1 MTAGTPPTAPTKA
14 PSFPGLDTIR
24 AVAAIWVVV
33 THVAFW
39 TGSYGSGLLGALA
52 QRLEAGVAV
61 FFVLSGFLLSYPWL
75 RQLRIGSTRDSVGRY
90 ALKRVLRILP
100 VYWVAVVAALVLVP
114 QNDDTSL
121 PRAVDAFLMIDM
133 YRDGLLLEGLTQM
146 WSLAT
151 EVAFYVSLPVLMAL
165 LVGAVARGRWRPVRM
180 LAALAGVA
188 VGSLVWVAVA
198 ADFLTSWG
206 GWVNQALPGYLGWF
220 AIGIGFAVLDVDRR
234 NAAPGHELALT
245 RWCRTAASA
254 PWTCW
259 IVAGALLFVA
269 STPLLGPV
277 LLVERT
283 PTQLVCRAI
292 LFGLVAAIVVLPSIF
307 GRPSTTYARV
317 LANPFLRHLGHI
329 SYSLFCCH
337 VIVIA
342 VLFDRLD
349 LTQFAE
355 NMWFVLGLVLV
366 VSLVVSELLYR
377 VVELPCMRLKDLG
390 RRRPTAATAE
400 TPASARS

>member
-1 MTAGTPPTAPTKA
+1 MSTQTTAVPRTA

-33 THVAFW
+33 THVGFW
-39 TGSYGSGLLGALA
+39 TGFYGHGLLGALT

-75 RQLRIGSTRDSVGRY
+75 RQLRTGARRDSIGRY
-90 ALKRVLRILP
+90 ALKRVLRIVP
-100 VYWVAVVAALVLVP
+100 VYWVAVVAAVVLVP
-114 QNDDTSL
+114 QNDGTSL
-121 PRAVDAFLMIDM
+121 PRAGDALLMIDM
-133 YRDGLLLEGLTQM
+133 YKEGLLLEGLTQM

-151 EVAFYVSLPVLMAL
+151 EVAFYVTLPALMAL
-165 LVGAVARGRWRPVRM
+165 FVTLVARKQWQPARM
-180 LAALAGVA
+180 LAGLAVIAL
-188 VGSLVWVAVA
+188 GSLIWVAVA
-198 ADFLTSWG
+198 ADSLTSWG

-220 AIGIGFAVLDVDRR
+220 AIGIGFAVIDVDRR
-234 NAAPGHELALT
+234 HAAPGHELTVT

-254 PWTCW
+254 PWTCLV
-259 IVAGALLFVA
+259 VAGAALFVA
-269 STPLLGPV
+269 ATPILGPV

-292 LFGLVAAIVVLPSIF
+292 LFGVVAALVVLPGIF
-307 GRPSTTYARV
+307 GKPTTTYARIM
-317 LANPFLRHLGHI
+317 AHRFLRHLGHI

-342 VLFDRLD
+342 VMFDRLD

-355 NMWFVLGLVLV
+355 NMWLVLGAVLV
-366 VSLVVSELLYR
+366 VSLTVSEVLYR
-377 VVELPCMRLKDLG
+377 VVERPFMRLKNLG
-390 RRRPTAATAE
+390 GRKPTAAVAE
-400 TPASARS
+400 TPASTSS